1 MTTTSVIVMVVLTL
15 VALVLF
21 LTAYAIRVKGQVHLI
36 AGYDESSTH
45 DNAGLARW
53 IGGGTFVLGL
63 ITVGF
68 AAVQFFKP
76 GWIGPAVAVYVA
88 AVSIGCGI
96 LSFGARRY
104 HT

>member
-1 MTTTSVIVMVVLTL
+1 MTRVIVMVALAL
-15 VALVLF
+15 VALLLF

-36 AGYDESSTH
+36 AGYDVSRTR

-53 IGGGTFVLGL
+53 IGGGAFVLGL

-68 AAVQFFKP
+68 AVVHFFKP
-76 GWIGPAVAVYVA
+76 DWIGPAVGVYVA